1 MSVSL
6 LIGLE
11 KIVSKYLPDSAS
23 KPMKVYAA
31 LLQSQDEKIDYIFV
45 KNLTGLS
52 SVELTRAIKNLSDK
66 ELVDTFIGEEDT
78 RKKYLCLTDKGKA
91 FKLELIE
98 EVANGS

>member
-1 MSVSL
+1 
-6 LIGLE
+6 
-11 KIVSKYLPDSAS
+11 
-23 KPMKVYAA
+23 MKVYAA